1 MYELINIVFSVG
13 ESVISRHRDQGREE
27 GQEEGLEGRAGG
39 KGGRKGAK
47 GEFKCLD
54 EEHIKF
60 IKFRY
65 STVLYHST
73 VQYCTVGLS
82 IFGNMCR
89 NPGL

>member
-1 MYELINIVFSVG
+1 MVCVEC
-13 ESVISRHRDQGREE
+13 EE
-27 GQEEGLEGRAGG
+27 GMLVGDAGGGDSVAAG